1 MTIRILCVGKL
12 KERYFL
18 EAEAEFLKRLKR
30 FGTAEVVEVADE
42 KAPETLSP
50 MEQAKVKD
58 REGERLLARVAEG
71 DRVIALVIGGRRYT
85 SEKFAERLQALR
97 DAGTRSIAFVIGG
110 SLGLSDAVLKRAS
123 ETLSLSDMTLP
134 HRIARLVLLEQ
145 VYRAHKIS
153 AGEPYHK

>member
-97 DAGTRSIAFVIGG
+97 DAGTRSIAVTFSPPSSWSRLTI
-110 SLGLSDAVLKRAS
+110 AVPRAMRPAS
-123 ETLSLSDMTLP
+123 G
-134 HRIARLVLLEQ
+134 
-145 VYRAHKIS
+145 IS
-153 AGEPYHK
+153 

>member
-85 SEKFAERLQALR
+85 SEKFA
-97 DAGTRSIAFVIGG
+97 FVIGG